1 MKEVREKLM
10 PPRRGRIKHS
20 VRKTLRGQ
28 EVGGY
33 FYINPDRRAC
43 NNLLFLNLKLDR
55 EIEKGRKEGKKEG
68 RGRRKKERKGRMR
81 GRKGMK
87 RGRNEGRKEKK
98 ERRHW

>member
-20 VRKTLRGQ
+20 MRKTLRGQ

-68 RGRRKKERKGRMR
+68 RGRRKKGKERKDERE
-81 GRKGMK
+81 KG
-87 RGRNEGRKEKK
+87 NEERKE
-98 ERRHW
+98 

>member
-20 VRKTLRGQ
+20 MRKTLRGQ

-43 NNLLFLNLKLDR
+43 NDLLFLNLKLDR

-68 RGRRKKERKGRMR
+68 RGRRKKGKERKDERE
-81 GRKGMK
+81 KG
-87 RGRNEGRKEKK
+87 NEERKE
-98 ERRHW
+98 